1 MKQFKIIYL
10 YEIKKITGKRLF
22 WITLAL
28 FLLLTVVTIIMQL
41 LGKSYVDGEVLDTHY
56 HMFLVDRE
64 YETALSGRAI
74 DQNLLTETMDA
85 YRTIPNPK
93 DRYILTEEYQ
103 KNARPYSAIYQLI
116 ARWYDTPSLEDL
128 LHLDVGE
135 NSFYKARLAFL
146 KEEWQDSFLTVEE
159 QNFWLEKETQALT
172 PYIYHY
178 HKGYATLCKTF
189 NTFAVLIPLFI
200 AVCLSGVFAEE
211 HVKRTD
217 QLLLSAVN
225 GKNTVYL
232 AKILAGI
239 TVSVCS
245 CVLMVLTATLFSLG
259 IFGAE
264 GFGMQVQ
271 ATLYPFSYP
280 MSIGES
286 CLILGVMALFVSI
299 LMSVLVMFLSE
310 TLRNSAAA
318 LSVCTGC
325 IILTS
330 MVSMPPQYRVLSQIW
345 DSLPFTFLERTHVF
359 DLRTIPLFGHCFVS
373 WQIVPVLYLI
383 CSAGIALLGR
393 RIYRNYQVS
402 GR

>member
-1 MKQFKIIYL
+1 M
-10 YEIKKITGKRLF
+10 
-22 WITLAL
+22 
-28 FLLLTVVTIIMQL
+28 
-41 LGKSYVDGEVLDTHY
+41 
-56 HMFLVDRE
+56 
-64 YETALSGRAI
+64 
-74 DQNLLTETMDA
+74 
-85 YRTIPNPK
+85 
-93 DRYILTEEYQ
+93 
-103 KNARPYSAIYQLI
+103 
-116 ARWYDTPSLEDL
+116 
-128 LHLDVGE
+128 
-135 NSFYKARLAFL
+135 
-146 KEEWQDSFLTVEE
+146 
-159 QNFWLEKETQALT
+159 
-172 PYIYHY
+172 
-178 HKGYATLCKTF
+178 CKTF

-345 DSLPFTFLERTHVF
+345 DFLPFTFLERTHVF